1 MRAEQAIQ
9 ADRTPNRPDPLLS
22 LTTRVAREFGEGVVV
37 YAGSGRPVPPKARL
51 AVFIAEGD
59 PSVTKFGRWARSAR
73 LPAVAVLLDGERAMV
88 GPLSTPGDPGCA
100 DCTRN
105 RRLAAAAASLGT
117 VTPRVSHTA
126 TPYSRPLPGLAAAIK
141 GARAVDPEET
151 QVVRDDDPDR
161 TTAVPPR
168 RVRAEDDDVERTTV
182 VKAEVITEDP
192 ERTDVVSDP
201 DQTTRVAAED
211 VERTGSQGTVAGYLD
226 VGDPQLDKIIELLQD
241 GGRELVDHLA
251 EVVDGE
257 VLWHRV
263 IPLPECDVCGGAD
276 GLGTAS
282 LPTGDDPAVLLESL
296 AGWVDPLTGVIP
308 WISLKQP
315 LGTGPDLPFVATA
328 APPHRLD
335 ADGVPRALPIG
346 WGKGATRCGAIVSAV
361 GEAIERYAPSLPDGD
376 RIVWAR
382 PADLD
387 GEVLDPREFPLYEQ
401 ETYARAG
408 FEFAAFDRRVD
419 HPWVRGTW
427 LGTEKSVW
435 VPAVFTYLAM
445 TLLPEHLISQ
455 GTSNGLAAGT
465 DAESATARAVLEL
478 VERDAMMAAWMT
490 GAKGRYVDLDET
502 LDVDLRA
509 IVDALRAQGPGV
521 EVYLVPTSMYGVTA
535 VALSLGDGRRWP
547 GVTLGLG
554 ADRSPRAAIRA
565 ALLELAQTAPHLAT
579 LLRDRTHP
587 VPKHPQDVRDM
598 LDHAAYYF
606 PANRVE
612 AFDRLRCGGTSRL
625 RDLVEPVPETSV
637 TDLKGVLGSAGVRVA
652 IVDVTS
658 ADVAMGPFRVVRAV
672 SPDLQPISYG
682 HGNDRSPVVRL
693 RDKLLPPHRRQ
704 VHPIW

>member
-1 MRAEQAIQ
+1 
-9 ADRTPNRPDPLLS
+9 
-22 LTTRVAREFGEGVVV
+22 
-37 YAGSGRPVPPKARL
+37 
-51 AVFIAEGD
+51 
-59 PSVTKFGRWARSAR
+59 
-73 LPAVAVLLDGERAMV
+73 
-88 GPLSTPGDPGCA
+88 
-100 DCTRN
+100 
-105 RRLAAAAASLGT
+105 
-117 VTPRVSHTA
+117 
-126 TPYSRPLPGLAAAIK
+126 
-141 GARAVDPEET
+141 
-151 QVVRDDDPDR
+151 
-161 TTAVPPR
+161 
-168 RVRAEDDDVERTTV
+168 
-182 VKAEVITEDP
+182 
-192 ERTDVVSDP
+192 
-201 DQTTRVAAED
+201 
-211 VERTGSQGTVAGYLD
+211 
-226 VGDPQLDKIIELLQD
+226 
-241 GGRELVDHLA
+241 
-251 EVVDGE
+251 
-257 VLWHRV
+257 
-263 IPLPECDVCGGAD
+263 
-276 GLGTAS
+276 
-282 LPTGDDPAVLLESL
+282 
-296 AGWVDPLTGVIP
+296 
-308 WISLKQP
+308 
-315 LGTGPDLPFVATA
+315 
-328 APPHRLD
+328 
-335 ADGVPRALPIG
+335 
-346 WGKGATRCGAIVSAV
+346 
-361 GEAIERYAPSLPDGD
+361 
-376 RIVWAR
+376 
-382 PADLD
+382 
-387 GEVLDPREFPLYEQ
+387 
-401 ETYARAG
+401 
-408 FEFAAFDRRVD
+408 
-419 HPWVRGTW
+419 
-427 LGTEKSVW
+427 
-435 VPAVFTYLAM
+435 M